1 MGIDCSTGKG
11 ETMKVSVIIVSFN
24 AAGLLRECLRSLFQT
39 STRHELEVVIVDNDS
54 ADDSVAMMRES
65 FPQVILL
72 ENNWN
77 AGFAAGVNQGYAVS
91 SGDYVFLFNPDA
103 RLKPGAIDRAV
114 DFMEA
119 HPECGI
125 CGARLVNPA
134 GGLEPS
140 ARRFPSALYKFLTTS
155 GLSTH
160 FPHSKLLGKG
170 DYRYFDHNSVLEVD
184 WVPGTFSAIRR
195 TMLEQLGFF
204 DERFYLYYEE
214 TDLCLRAKRRGW
226 KIYFIPDAEVVH
238 EGGGCSKTRKDLE
251 FDTGGSQLLKFRM
264 RSEMLYF
271 RKNFGIS
278 AVIANAGVEM
288 GWHVLRA
295 LVNLRP
301 GKESQVKRRASIE
314 AIRHDIKALKE
325 TQWGSYSPPKPW

>member
-1 MGIDCSTGKG
+1 
-11 ETMKVSVIIVSFN
+11 MKVSVIIVSYN
-24 AAGLLRECLRSLFQT
+24 ASGLLRECLDSLFQAH
-39 STRHELEVVIVDNDS
+39 TRHELEVVIVDNNS
-54 ADDSVAMMRES
+54 ADDSVSMIKER

-77 AGFAAGVNQGYAVS
+77 AGFAAGVNQGYSAS
-91 SGDYVFLFNPDA
+91 TGDYVLLFNPDA
-103 RLKPGAIDRAV
+103 RMKPGAIDRAV

-125 CGARLVNPA
+125 CGARLVNPQ
-134 GGLEPS
+134 GDLEPS
-140 ARRFPSALYKFLTTS
+140 ARRFPSSWYKFLTTS
-155 GLSTH
+155 GLSTR
-160 FPHSKLLGKG
+160 FASSRIFGRG

-195 TMLEQLGFF
+195 AMLQQLGFF
-204 DERFYLYYEE
+204 DERFFLYYEE
-214 TDLCLRAKRRGW
+214 TDLCLRAKRAGW
-226 KIYFIPDAEVVH
+226 KVYFIPDAEVVH
-238 EGGGCSKTRKDLE
+238 EGGGCSKTRKDME

-271 RKNFGIS
+271 RKNYGMYAAIS
-278 AVIANAGVEM
+278 NAAVEM

-301 GKESQVKRRASIE
+301 GNESRVKRRASIQ
-314 AIRHDIKALKE
+314 AIRHDIEALKD
-325 TQWGSYSPPKPW
+325 TRWGSYSPPKPW